1 MKDKRTNKKYNPTKE
16 FNKAINSNWF
26 KKIVTRMGKE
36 VDIRKTLWQSKK
48 IFDNLGNEFF

>member
-16 FNKAINSNWF
+16 FDKAINSNWF

-36 VDIRKTLWQSKK
+36 ENIKKTL
-48 IFDNLGNEFF
+48 